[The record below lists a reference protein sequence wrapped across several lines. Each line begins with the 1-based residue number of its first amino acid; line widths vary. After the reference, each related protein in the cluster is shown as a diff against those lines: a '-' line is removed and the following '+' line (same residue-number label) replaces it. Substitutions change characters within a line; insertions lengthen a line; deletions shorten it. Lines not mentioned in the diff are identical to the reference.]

1 MRGSFLGD
9 TTIRLLS
16 LATWVP
22 IVITFNDH
30 VATIT
35 AISGGSMYPYY
46 NEDRNS
52 TVAND
57 MVLTWKWNPMDG
69 LRKGMIVTFRSPFH
83 PETVAIKRIVA
94 LEGEYVTP
102 RAPHPPGIVRVPQ
115 GHIWVEGD
123 GPQGQTLDSNTYGP
137 ISMALVTGR
146 SELSA
151 QALPAERD
159 RKLTVTL
166 RDCSAARGLCTAN
179 KNPESPGTLYL
190 APADNSAQTIK
201 EGFSVSSPAAAAS
214 SGEDRHEGQTGGLLP
229 DIRINR
235 QSFGQDMISEE
246 DDSFEEE
253 GRPPYLHAMI
263 AGGLGGS
270 TGDMLMHSL
279 DTVKTRQQGD
289 PHIPPKYTSLG
300 SSYHTI
306 WRQEG
311 IRRGLYGGW
320 VPALSGSLPGTM
332 LFFGTYEWSKRFLIE
347 HGLQHHL
354 SYLTAGFLGDLAG
367 SVVYV
372 PSEVL
377 KTRMQLQ
384 GRYNNPYFKS
394 GYNYR
399 GTVDAARTIVRHE
412 GLSALFH
419 GYQATLY
426 RDLPFSALQFM
437 FWEQFHAWA
446 RTYKQSRDVGVP
458 LELLTGG
465 LAGSLAGVMTCPLD
479 VVKTRLQTQVHPDLL
494 PKESKA
500 AAKTTTHASTSKSQ
514 MRNISTSSPSTH
526 TPRPGAVNLQT
537 SSVIQGLKVIYQTE
551 GLSGWFRGVG
561 PRGVWTFIQS
571 GTMLFLYQRILKQL
585 EVWNPPVE
593 AQREHAI

>member
-1 MRGSFLGD
+1 MS
-9 TTIRLLS
+9 
-16 LATWVP
+16 
-22 IVITFNDH
+22 
-30 VATIT
+30 VA
-35 AISGGSMYPYY
+35 
-46 NEDRNS
+46 DRIFS
-52 TVAND
+52 Y
-57 MVLTWKWNPMDG
+57 
-69 LRKGMIVTFRSPFH
+69 F
-83 PETVAIKRIVA
+83 
-94 LEGEYVTP
+94 
-102 RAPHPPGIVRVPQ
+102 
-115 GHIWVEGD
+115 
-123 GPQGQTLDSNTYGP
+123 
-137 ISMALVTGR
+137 
-146 SELSA
+146 
-151 QALPAERD
+151 
-159 RKLTVTL
+159 
-166 RDCSAARGLCTAN
+166 
-179 KNPESPGTLYL
+179 

-214 SGEDRHEGQTGGLLP
+214 LEEDRYAGQTGGILP
-229 DIRINR
+229 DIRIKR
-235 QSFGQDMISEE
+235 QSFGQDMGPQE
-246 DDSFEEE
+246 DESFEEE

-300 SSYHTI
+300 SSYYTI
-306 WRQEG
+306 LRQEG

-320 VPALSGSLPGTM
+320 VPALSGSFPGTM

-354 SYLTAGFLGDLAG
+354 AYLTAGFLGDLAG
-367 SVVYV
+367 SIVYV

-412 GLSALFH
+412 GISALFH

-479 VVKTRLQTQVHPDLL
+479 VVKTRLQTQVDPDLL
-494 PKESKA
+494 PKESKPA
-500 AAKTTTHASTSKSQ
+500 VKSAVHSSTSKSQ
-514 MRNISTSSPSTH
+514 TRNISTSSPSTH
-526 TPRPGAVNLQT
+526 TPRPGAVNLET
-537 SSVIQGLKVIYQTE
+537 SSVIQGLKVIYRTE
-551 GLSGWFRGVG
+551 GISGWFRGVG

-585 EVWNPPVE
+585 EIWDPPVE
-593 AQREHAI
+593 KQQEHVI